1 MYDEQ
6 VRMNRVKDKQ
16 SQRRT
21 KVGKKTHMDK
31 TLHPKFYMVN
41 NMVISVYLSSLSV
54 AHFSDAPR
62 RRLVV
67 TGDSARIQDE
77 TTESSA
83 WFFNVLGVQ
92 HRHTGPRF
100 IVSSER
106 HLIIVNLTSRELNPQ
121 PRVFKSSVL
130 TAGLC
135 GPVGGQ
141 NPKLSIFVN
150 GRNPTL
156 PIFESGQNPTVTY
169 YIFDTVC

>member
-77 TTESSA
+77 FEA
-83 WFFNVLGVQ
+83 
-92 HRHTGPRF
+92 
-100 IVSSER
+100 
-106 HLIIVNLTSRELNPQ
+106 
-121 PRVFKSSVL
+121 VFKIFGNNIFMAISEPLRVLLASSILFKPLNVF
-130 TAGLC
+130 T
-135 GPVGGQ
+135 
-141 NPKLSIFVN
+141 
-150 GRNPTL
+150 
-156 PIFESGQNPTVTY
+156 
-169 YIFDTVC
+169 